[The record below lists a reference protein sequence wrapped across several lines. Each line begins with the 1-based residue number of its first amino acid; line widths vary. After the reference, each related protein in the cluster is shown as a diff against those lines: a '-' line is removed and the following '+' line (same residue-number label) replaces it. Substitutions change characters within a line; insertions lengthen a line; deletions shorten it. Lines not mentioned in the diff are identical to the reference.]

1 MNTELEQRL
10 HADMEQATR
19 DVRVPPGLALKACR
33 RHHKRTM
40 TTRAVAAAGT
50 AAVLAAGTLTLAEVT
65 GAFSQPAG
73 GSQVRTTAYVIS
85 RVERAL
91 SASDMTNMV
100 GYTRTVYPAGIT
112 LQPVPGGGTA
122 EMTIRRV
129 LNRIVAMGVNG
140 SGRGSRSPRWGDD
153 EVLWAYHH
161 TTKMSAFTAT
171 GQHVFD
177 ERLTVGKGS
186 LATTVVTYPSHTWW
200 TAQSPRPAVTGSA
213 SAGCLPAGQIRLT
226 GGANA
231 WPAFIHSQLACGAY
245 TVAGKQTLGGVD
257 ALRITGSS
265 GQFTL
270 WVNPVTY
277 LPMRLQAGG
286 LMQINFQWLPPTP
299 ANLAML
305 NMPVPASFQQVPPPS

>member
-1 MNTELEQRL
+1 MVVT
-10 HADMEQATR
+10 AD
-19 DVRVPPGLALKACR
+19 
-33 RHHKRTM
+33 
-40 TTRAVAAAGT
+40 AVAPSAAEAKPGFGV
-50 AAVLAAGTLTLAEVT
+50 AIRGGRVLAVAPAAELDAVT
-65 GAFSQPAG
+65 GPDTVVEHRAG
-73 GSQVRTTAYVIS
+73 LLL
-85 RVERAL
+85 RAL
-91 SASDMTNMV
+91 SAPDMANMV
-100 GYTRTVYPAGIT
+100 GYTRTAYPAGTT
-112 LQPVPGGGTA
+112 LQPVPGG
-122 EMTIRRV
+122 
-129 LNRIVAMGVNG
+129 VNG
-140 SGRGSRSPRWGDD
+140 TGAPGSSSPRWGDY
-153 EVLWAYHH
+153 ELLWAYHH

-171 GQHVFD
+171 GQRVFD
-177 ERLTVGKGS
+177 ERLAVGKGS

-245 TVAGKQTLGGVD
+245 TVAGKQALGSVD

-277 LPMRLQAGG
+277 LPMRLQEGG
-286 LMQINFQWLPPTP
+286 LIRINFQWLPPTP

-305 NMPVPASFQQVPPPS
+305 NLAVPASFHQVVPPS